1 MICFKFL
8 VDKEHREDVDDV
20 EWERAVYTTT
30 YDGSVN
36 YDGCFPEEGAEVGEA
51 KGYAEGLRNSVTFCA
66 EEGCT
71 KQNQNPISQNKREGE
86 AEVAEVKL
94 GKDGDE
100 EGEDAIF
107 FEEV

>member
-20 EWERAVYTTT
+20 KWKCSVNATT

-51 KGYAEGLRNSVTFCA
+51 EGNAERLWDGVTFA
-66 EEGCT
+66 VEEGCT